1 MNAGCKKDV
10 QPGRFI
16 YPGKLLSPYVNYYL
30 TLSGSYERSEVVD
43 FYPDGGVGVII
54 NLGDSLRLNNK
65 WLGKGVFFDGANSKK
80 VQLELKGKVDLIGIR
95 FKPGTFSLFFD
106 ADLSKFHNTIHNLYA
121 IGYMLP
127 KHFFEFLESC
137 ITDKQRI
144 IAIETWLAY
153 NLSDPDHN
161 ISVVLSALKSI
172 SANQCDIELQSL
184 VEEMGVDIRQLQ
196 RLFKKQMGMSPK
208 KLVQLLRADVAR
220 KMLANGESLS
230 CLEITYRCG
239 YYDQAHFNREFKNI
253 YGITPNRYRQI
264 YMG

>member
-1 MNAGCKKDV
+1 MNTECEKDV
-10 QPGRFI
+10 QPGRII

-30 TLSGSYERSEVVD
+30 MLTGNYEQSEVVD

-54 NLGDSLRLNNK
+54 NLEGNILLNK
-65 WLGKGVFFDGANSKK
+65 KLLGKGVFFDGANSKK
-80 VQLELKGKVDLIGIR
+80 VQLELKGKVSLIGIR

-106 ADLSKFHNTIHNLYA
+106 ADLSKFHNTFHNLYA

-127 KHFFEFLESC
+127 KRFFEFLESC

-153 NLSDPDHN
+153 NLSEPDHN
-161 ISVVLSALKSI
+161 ISVVLAALKSI
-172 SANQCDIELQSL
+172 SANQYDIELQSL
-184 VEEMGVDIRQLQ
+184 VEEIGVDIRQLQ

-208 KLVQLLRADVAR
+208 KLVKLLRADVAR
-220 KMLANGESLS
+220 KMLTNSQTLS

-253 YGITPNRYRQI
+253 YGVTPNRYRRI
-264 YMG
+264 YTD